1 MLLTHGAAHLRMKA
15 DPIVAERAGRIMRL
29 TALGTLLLFL
39 AAGVLVATHVDG
51 FAITKMAA
59 TDSPANPL
67 LKQVIFASKEGKWDA
82 ATAAAKSLDSNAALL
97 EKATPKKG
105 DASSWEKLGPK
116 YHKNTSALLTA
127 VEKKD
132 ADGVKTAVGTIQG
145 SCKECHSVHKGK

>member
-1 MLLTHGAAHLRMKA
+1 MAQKLVRVSVAAA
-15 DPIVAERAGRIMRL
+15 V
-29 TALGTLLLFL
+29 
-39 AAGVLVATHVDG
+39 AAGVFVVLGGGTTTAQDKGLTVRDIMKAGHGGAD
-51 FAITKMAA
+51 
-59 TDSPANPL
+59 PL